1 MTTSILGSS
10 RNPTGE
16 GYHRLGPTQLSGDA
30 RSLHRGSVSTV
41 TPSISTST
49 EECPNQVTRSPDA
62 GGIRNPLPP
71 SITTGTGASGN
82 SPGVDS
88 NERKSPLRVFVH
100 MGCSFTKRP
109 SDHCGESRIRLSRSS
124 LGSSPN
130 VGHPW
135 SNTAASALRAMA
147 LTLAHNNQG
156 LMTAHLINTVGE
168 TVPRGLPAGTPRDL
182 RL

>member
-10 RNPTGE
+10 RNPMGE

-62 GGIRNPLPP
+62 AGIRSALPP
-71 SITTGTGASGN
+71 SITTGTSASGT

-100 MGCSFTKRP
+100 IGCSFAKRP
-109 SDHCGESRIRLSRSS
+109 SDHCGELCIRLSRSS
-124 LGSSPN
+124 LASSLIL
-130 VGHPW
+130 VHPW

-147 LTLAHNNQG
+147 LTLAHDNQS
-156 LMTAHLINTVGE
+156 LMTAHLYHFRSYA
-168 TVPRGLPAGTPRDL
+168 PSDQHDR
-182 RL
+182 